1 MSRHIQ
7 TADPE
12 SRKLDN
18 LTQNGK
24 LILTYIKEKAVALLL
39 RDDMLLSVQVIDDTD
54 TLQVG
59 EVYIGKVKN
68 IVKNIDSCFV
78 ELPNDQT
85 CYLSMKDARSAYIL
99 NRKLGESLLNPK
111 NIQLQPGD
119 ELPVQILRKAIK
131 TKPAAVTT
139 DIEFVSEYFIFKAG
153 SSNLGISNKIPPAEV
168 TRIKK
173 CFEANGYLSGKQI
186 IQEENIP
193 SFGVIARTK
202 SCELEKNI
210 LAEEYIRQRE
220 NFLNLYKKAN
230 FRTCYSCIL
239 KVPSPVLSVVK
250 EFKNEYDEII
260 TDIPEY
266 YDILEKE
273 EGLMPVRLYQ
283 DSFPLVKLYGLQTKL
298 DNAFLPKVWLK
309 SGANL
314 VIEQTECLTTI
325 DVNTGKNI
333 KGKEA
338 EDTIFQVN
346 KEAAKEAAI
355 QMRLRNLSGIII
367 IDFINMKQK
376 EQETELLNYLRNLTA
391 ADPVPTNVVD
401 MTPLGLVELTR
412 KKVNMS
418 LKEQFK

>member
-12 SRKLDN
+12 IRKLNN

-39 RDDMLLSVQVIDDTD
+39 REDILLSVQVIDNTE

-78 ELPNDQT
+78 ELPNEQI

-99 NRKLGESLLNPK
+99 NRKNADPLQCPE

-139 DIEFVSEYFIFKAG
+139 DIELVSEYFIFKAG
-153 SSNLGISNKIPPAEV
+153 SPNLGISNKIPPAQAA
-168 TRIKK
+168 RIKK
-173 CFEANGYLSGKQI
+173 YFEANGFLTGKQI
-186 IQEENIP
+186 LQEENMPI
-193 SFGVIARTK
+193 FGVIARTN
-202 SCELEKNI
+202 SCELEENALI
-210 LAEEYIRQRE
+210 EEYNRQRDA
-220 NFLNLYKKAN
+220 FLSLYKKAN

-239 KVPSPVLSVVK
+239 ETDSPILSVVK
-250 EFKNEYDEII
+250 DLKNEYDEII

-273 EGLMPVRLYQ
+273 EDLVPVRLYQ
-283 DSFPLVKLYGLQTKL
+283 DSFPLMKLYGLQTKL

-314 VIEQTECLTTI
+314 VIEPTECLTTI

-338 EDTIFQVN
+338 EETIFQVN
-346 KEAAKEAAI
+346 KEAAKEAAV

-367 IDFINMKQK
+367 IDFINMKNK
-376 EQETELLNYLRNLTA
+376 EQEAELLNYLRYLTA
-391 ADPVPTNVVD
+391 SDPVPTKVVD
-401 MTPLGLVELTR
+401 ITPLGLVELTR

>member
-12 SRKLDN
+12 SRKLNN

-54 TLQVG
+54 SLQVG

-78 ELPNDQT
+78 ELPNDQI

-99 NRKLGESLLNPK
+99 NRKNSDRLLNPE

-119 ELPVQILRKAIK
+119 ELLVQILRDAIK

-139 DIEFVSEYFIFKAG
+139 DIELFSEYFIFKAG
-153 SSNLGISNKIPPAEV
+153 NPNLGISNKISPTEAA
-168 TRIKK
+168 RIKK
-173 CFEANGYLSGKQI
+173 CFETNGFLSGKQI
-186 IQEENIP
+186 LQEENIP
-193 SFGVIARTK
+193 SFGVIVRTK
-202 SCELEKNI
+202 CCDLQENT
-210 LAEEYIRQRE
+210 LAEEYIKQRE
-220 NFLNLYKKAN
+220 CFMDLYQKAN

-239 KVPSPVLSVVK
+239 NAPSPVLAVVK
-250 EFKNEYDEII
+250 EFMNEYDEII
-260 TDIPEY
+260 TDIQEY
-266 YDILEKE
+266 YDILKE
-273 EGLMPVRLYQ
+273 EVNIPVRLYQ

-314 VIEQTECLTTI
+314 VIEQTECLTAI

-338 EDTIFQVN
+338 EGTIFQVN
-346 KEAAKEAAI
+346 KEAAEEVAVQI
-355 QMRLRNLSGIII
+355 RLRNLSGIII
-367 IDFINMKQK
+367 VDFINMKNSD
-376 EQETELLNYLRNLTA
+376 QEVELLNYLRDLTA
-391 ADPVPTNVVD
+391 ADPIPTKVVD
-401 MTPLGLVELTR
+401 MTPLGLVEITR
-412 KKVNMS
+412 KKVKMS

>member
-12 SRKLDN
+12 SRKLNN

-39 RDDMLLSVQVIDDTD
+39 RDDMLISVQVIDNTD

-59 EVYIGKVKN
+59 EVYIGKIKN

-78 ELPNDQT
+78 ELPNDQI

-99 NRKLGESLLNPK
+99 NRKNSTLSQNPE

-119 ELPVQILRKAIK
+119 ELPVQILRNAIK

-139 DIEFVSEYFIFKAG
+139 DIELVSECFIFKAG
-153 SSNLGISNKIPPAEV
+153 SPNLGISNKISPADA

-173 CFEANGYLSGKQI
+173 CFETNGFLSGKQI

-193 SFGVIARTK
+193 LFGVIARTK
-202 SCELEKNI
+202 SCELEEEA

-220 NFLNLYKKAN
+220 CFLDLYKKAK
-230 FRTCYSCIL
+230 FRTCYSCI
-239 KVPSPVLSVVK
+239 SESTSSILSVVK

-273 EGLMPVRLYQ
+273 EGLIPVRLYQ

-333 KGKEA
+333 KGKEV

-346 KEAAKEAAI
+346 KEAAEEVAVQI
-355 QMRLRNLSGIII
+355 RLRNLSGIII
-367 IDFINMKQK
+367 VDFINMKNSD
-376 EQETELLNYLRNLTA
+376 QEVELLNYLRDLTA
-391 ADPVPTNVVD
+391 ADPVPTKVVD
-401 MTPLGLVELTR
+401 MTPLGLVEMTR
-412 KKVNMS
+412 KKVKMS